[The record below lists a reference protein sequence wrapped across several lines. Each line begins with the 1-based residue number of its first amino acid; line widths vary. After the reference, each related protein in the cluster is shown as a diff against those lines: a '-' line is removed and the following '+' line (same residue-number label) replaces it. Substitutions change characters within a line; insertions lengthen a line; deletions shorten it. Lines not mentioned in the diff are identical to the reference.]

1 MNEYSNDILF
11 DIDMQLYDEF
21 NKKIATMNDYLGDIY
36 SLRDV
41 EEVENA
47 QKQKEIQLLRIA
59 VTSLQ
64 NKIKKAIDF
73 INDENNFFEDGE
85 NWQNVLK
92 IKEILEEN

>member
-1 MNEYSNDILF
+1 MNEDLNDILY

-21 NKKIATMNDYLGDIY
+21 NDKIATMNDYLGDIY

-47 QKQKEIQLLRIA
+47 QKEKEIELLRIA
-59 VTSLQ
+59 VIRLQ
-64 NKIKKAIDF
+64 NKIKKALDF
-73 INDENNFFEDGE
+73 IDDENNFFEDGE

>member
-1 MNEYSNDILF
+1 MNEDLNDILY

-21 NKKIATMNDYLGDIY
+21 NDKIATMNDYLGDIY

-47 QKQKEIQLLRIA
+47 QKEKEIELLRIA
-59 VTSLQ
+59 VIRLQ
-64 NKIKKAIDF
+64 NKIKKALDF
-73 INDENNFFEDGE
+73 IDDENNFFEDGE

-92 IKEILEEN
+92 INIMMVG